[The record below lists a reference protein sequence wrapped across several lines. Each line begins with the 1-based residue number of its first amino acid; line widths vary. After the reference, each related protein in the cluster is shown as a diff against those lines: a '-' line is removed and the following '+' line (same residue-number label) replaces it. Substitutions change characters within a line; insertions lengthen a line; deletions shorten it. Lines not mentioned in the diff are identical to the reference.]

1 MKVKELI
8 ERLTQLNPET
18 EVEFVGLCEYGF
30 GETIEFISEGC
41 HIQEEDNLVQIIIQ
55 GEN

>member
-1 MKVKELI
+1 MKVKDLI
-8 ERLTQLNPET
+8 KRLTQLNPET
-18 EVEFVGLCEYGF
+18 EIEFVGLCEYGF

-41 HIQEEDNLVQIIIQ
+41 HIQEEDNLVQLIIQ